1 MCDSLGKRFIE
12 MTTQRFFTDEK
23 IFEVMEKAKEECRKY
38 PTKYAQPKPSL
49 KFKKKNEEKCS
60 EKPTARIPHDPSDPS
75 LEDYFVDELFK
86 QAAME
91 AEKIVRNPNHYVNPM
106 FRKNE
111 DNFAEFIVAMEK
123 ALRLC
128 KKIKGY

>member
-23 IFEVMEKAKEECRKY
+23 IFEVMEKAKEECRKN
-38 PTKYAQPKPSL
+38 PTKYGQPK
-49 KFKKKNEEKCS
+49 
-60 EKPTARIPHDPSDPS
+60 PS

-86 QAAME
+86 QAAIE
-91 AEKIVRNPNHYVNPM
+91 AEEIVRNPNHYVNPM

-111 DNFAEFIVAMEK
+111 DNFAEFMEVMEK

>member
-1 MCDSLGKRFIE
+1 MLDSLGKYFIK

-23 IFEVMEKAKEECRKY
+23 IFEVMEKAKEECRKN
-38 PTKYAQPKPSL
+38 PTKYGQPKTSL
-49 KFKKKNEEKCS
+49 KSNKKIEEKCS
-60 EKPTARIPHDPSDPS
+60 EKPTVRIPHDPSDPS

-91 AEKIVRNPNHYVNPM
+91 AEGVVRNPNHYVNPM

-111 DNFAEFIVAMEK
+111 DNFAEFIEVMEK

>member
-1 MCDSLGKRFIE
+1 

-49 KFKKKNEEKCS
+49 KFKKKDERDPS
-60 EKPTARIPHDPSDPS
+60 DPSDPS

-86 QAAME
+86 QAAIE

-111 DNFAEFIVAMEK
+111 DNFAEFIEAMEK

>member
-1 MCDSLGKRFIE
+1 MCNSSGKRFIK
-12 MTTQRFFTDEK
+12 MTTQRFFTDET
-23 IFEVMEKAKEECRKY
+23 IFEVMEKAKEECRKN

-49 KFKKKNEEKCS
+49 KTKKKAERDPRDPS
-60 EKPTARIPHDPSDPS
+60 DPSDPS

-111 DNFAEFIVAMEK
+111 DNFAEFMEVMEK